1 MKYIILIIFITFC
14 LSIDIKQV
22 INLTESTNDRTI
34 HINNKDEINFILVG
48 NISTGYKWYLR
59 EFDKIDDTFLK
70 FIELENEETKGYRS
84 TKNYESIV
92 NTNDIETYN
101 MDNLPKLGLPGKY
114 TFKAIPQN
122 KKGELTLKF
131 IYLRSW
137 EDDSKNNDSVKLS
150 INLIFSS
157 TNNDILTNNNNNQT
171 TETAVTNNSNNSTN
185 TNNDINDIS
194 SASYHIFFYF
204 KFLFLFIA
212 LI

>member
-1 MKYIILIIFITFC
+1 MKYIILIIFITIC

-59 EFDKIDDTFLK
+59 EFDKIDDSFLK
-70 FIELENEETKGYRS
+70 FIELENEESKGYRS
-84 TKNYESIV
+84 TKNYETIANS
-92 NTNDIETYN
+92 NDIETYN
-101 MDNLPKLGLPGKY
+101 MENLPKLGLPGKY

-122 KKGELTLKF
+122 KKGEMTLKF

-137 EDDSKNNDSVKLS
+137 EDESKNNDSIKLS

-157 TNNDILTNNNNNQT
+157 TNNDILINNNNQT
-171 TETAVTNNSNNSTN
+171 AEASNPNNNNTNSSNN
-185 TNNDINDIS
+185 IIDIS
-194 SASYHIFFYF
+194 SVSYHIFFSL
-204 KFLFLFIA
+204 KILFLFIA